1 MGECLEMKDE
11 QVKQVMQL
19 ISDVESKVSWVDKN
33 TENLDSKLDKIIQL
47 LEQIVENR

>member
-1 MGECLEMKDE
+1 MKDE

-19 ISDVESKVSWVDKN
+19 ISDVEGKVSWVDKN
-33 TENLDSKLDKIIQL
+33 TESLDGKLDKIIQL